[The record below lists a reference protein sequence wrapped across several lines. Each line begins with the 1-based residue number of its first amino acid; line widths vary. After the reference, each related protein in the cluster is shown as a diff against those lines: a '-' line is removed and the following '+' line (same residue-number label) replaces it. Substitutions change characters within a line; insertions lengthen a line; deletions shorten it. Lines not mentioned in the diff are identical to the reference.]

1 MTIEQARQ
9 ILIENRPDRPKS
21 TERRQ
26 LQKATDIILEAL
38 QYRPLGKWTICDS
51 EYMQCSY
58 CDHLTKYSNAD
69 DIKLFHYCYNCGA
82 YMGALGDD

>member
-1 MTIEQARQ
+1 MTVEQAKQ
-9 ILIENRPDRPKS
+9 ILVENRPDRPKS

-38 QYRPLGKWTICDS
+38 QYRPLGRWELCDNS
-51 EYMQCSY
+51 SLRCSY
-58 CDHLTKYSNAD
+58 CNSLTKYSNAD
-69 DIKLFHYCYNCGA
+69 DIKTFHYCYNCGA